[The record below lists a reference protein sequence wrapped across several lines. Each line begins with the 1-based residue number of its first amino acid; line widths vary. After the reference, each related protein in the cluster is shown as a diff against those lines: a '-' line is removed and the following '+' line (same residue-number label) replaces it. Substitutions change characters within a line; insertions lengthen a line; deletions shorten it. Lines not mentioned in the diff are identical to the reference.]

1 MRHTISILVENTFG
15 VLTRVAGMFSGR
27 GYNID
32 SLNVAPTHDP
42 NVSRMTIVTRGDDDT
57 LEQVVRQLKKL
68 VNVLDITDFREHEY
82 IDRELVLV
90 KVKVTAKSRAEVMQI
105 TDIFRTKIVDVQPK
119 SMTIEVTGNETKVEK
134 FIQLMDNFG
143 IIDLTRTGKVALPRS

>member
-32 SLNVAPTHDP
+32 SLNVAPTHDSDL
-42 NVSRMTIVTRGDDDT
+42 SRMTIVTRGNDAT
-57 LEQVVRQLKKL
+57 VEQIVRQLKKL
-68 VNVLDITDFREHEY
+68 VNVHTITDFREHEY

-90 KVKVTAKSRAEVMQI
+90 KVKVGSKARAEVMQI
-105 TDIFRTKIVDVQPK
+105 TDIFRAKIVDVQPK
-119 SMTIEVTGNETKVEK
+119 SMTIEVTGNENKINK
-134 FIQLMDNFG
+134 FIHLMDNFG
-143 IIDLTRTGKVALPRS
+143 VLDLTRTGMVALHRK